1 MKSMEQL
8 LDNLVENSKSA
19 MIAAI
24 EVHNKPVF
32 PYRYEITTVLVINAW
47 ELILKAF
54 ILTNYPDVKI
64 IREDGTTKP
73 FEECLRFV
81 SGELGNDF
89 TVIDESISKI
99 YEYRCNCIHFYADDL
114 EVIIFSLLRPNI
126 IFYAEFLN
134 DNFGVDI
141 ADETNL
147 ILLPIG
153 FRKPISPIDYIT
165 NKSIVEDSSP
175 AIQTFIKSIVN
186 SSQRLID
193 SGIDD
198 SILVDYR
205 MSVINEKRIKNADI
219 IAGITKDRREATI
232 RVENILG
239 NINITDDEN
248 AKKIMIDEENL
259 FKKIY
264 TETYRDVVKYGNEK
278 IEGFKKNKEF
288 NGVMKTFKG
297 NPNYHRKRYLDFIN
311 QKGGSKDYYSKL
323 LYEQLEKYYK
333 NKKTVLNKA

>member
-1 MKSMEQL
+1 MEQL
-8 LDNLVENSKSA
+8 VDNLVENSKSA

-54 ILTNYPDVKI
+54 IISNYPDVVVIKD
-64 IREDGTTKP
+64 DGTTKP
-73 FEECLRFV
+73 FEECVRFV
-81 SGELGNDF
+81 SGKLGNDF
-89 TVIDESISKI
+89 NVIQESIDKI
-99 YEYRCNCIHFYADDL
+99 YEYRCNCIHFYSGDL
-114 EVIIFSLLRPNI
+114 EVIIFSLLRPNV
-126 IFYAEFLN
+126 IFYASFLN

-153 FRKPISPIDYIT
+153 FRKPISPVDFII
-165 NKSIVEDSSP
+165 NKSIVEESSP
-175 AIQTFIKSIVN
+175 AIKEFMKSIVN
-186 SSQRLID
+186 SSQKLID
-193 SGIDD
+193 SGVEE

-219 IAGITKDRREATI
+219 IAGITKDRTEATI
-232 RVENILG
+232 HVETVLG
-239 NINITDDEN
+239 NINLTDDEN
-248 AKKIMIDEENL
+248 AKKIIIEEESL

-264 TETYRDVVKYGNEK
+264 TETYQDIVKFGSEK
-278 IEGFKKNKEF
+278 IDNFKKNKEF
-288 NGVMKTFKG
+288 NELMIRFKG
-297 NPNYHRKRYLDFIN
+297 NSKYHRKRYLDFVN

-323 LYEQLEKYYK
+323 IYKELEKYYE
-333 NKKTVLNKA
+333 NIKTVLNNA